1 MSISRLLQIGTTS
14 ITTDRKMAESN
25 SVRIREFK
33 RGDIHA
39 ILEIEAQA
47 FPKTAYSKGTFIR
60 YARAFPD
67 GFFILETNEDI
78 AGYIIID
85 PDGHIHS
92 TAVKQAFRRKGFG
105 TKLFTRAV
113 AWASKNPWLEVRS
126 RNSVAIA
133 FYKAMGMHLLGK
145 TPGYYGDD
153 DALILVLDQGRED
166 HEI

>member
-1 MSISRLLQIGTTS
+1 MP
-14 ITTDRKMAESN
+14 ESN
-25 SVRIREFK
+25 TVRIRGFK
-33 RGDIHA
+33 RRDIHA

-47 FPKTAYSKGTFIR
+47 FPKTAYSKGTFLR

-67 GFFILETNEDI
+67 GFLILETNEDI

-92 TAVKQAFRRKGFG
+92 TAVKPAFRRKGFG

-113 AWASKNPWLEVRS
+113 AGAQKRPWLEVRS

-133 FYKAMGMHLLGK
+133 FYKAMGMHLFGK
-145 TPGYYGDD
+145 IPGYYGDD
-153 DALILVLDQGRED
+153 DALLLVLDQGKEN

>member
-1 MSISRLLQIGTTS
+1 MP
-14 ITTDRKMAESN
+14 ESN
-25 SVRIREFK
+25 AVRIRGFK

-47 FPKTAYSKGTFIR
+47 FPKTAYSKGTFLR

-67 GFFILETNEDI
+67 GFFILETNEGI
-78 AGYIIID
+78 VGYIIID

-92 TAVKQAFRRKGFG
+92 TAVKPAFRRKGFG

-113 AWASKNPWLEVRS
+113 AGMQKRPWLEVRS
-126 RNSVAIA
+126 RNRVAIA

-145 TPGYYGDD
+145 IPGYYGDD
-153 DALILVLDQGRED
+153 DALILVLDQEKGS

>member
-1 MSISRLLQIGTTS
+1 MPERNT
-14 ITTDRKMAESN
+14 
-25 SVRIREFK
+25 VRIRGFK

-47 FPKTAYSKGTFIR
+47 FPKTAYSKGTFLR

-67 GFFILETNEDI
+67 GFLVLETNKDI

-92 TAVKQAFRRKGFG
+92 TAVKPAFRRKGFG

-113 AWASKNPWLEVRS
+113 AGAQKSPWLEVRS
-126 RNSVAIA
+126 RNSGAIA
-133 FYKAMGMHLLGK
+133 FYKTMGMHLLGK
-145 TPGYYGDD
+145 IPGYYGND
-153 DALILVLDQGRED
+153 DALILVLDQGKEG

>member
-1 MSISRLLQIGTTS
+1 MPKRNT
-14 ITTDRKMAESN
+14 
-25 SVRIREFK
+25 VRIRGFK

-47 FPKTAYSKGTFIR
+47 FPKSAYTKGTFLR

-67 GFFILETNEDI
+67 GFLVLETNEDI

-92 TAVKQAFRRKGFG
+92 TAVKTAFRRKGFG

-113 AWASKNPWLEVRS
+113 AGAQKRPWLEVRS
-126 RNSVAIA
+126 RNSGALA
-133 FYKAMGMHLLGK
+133 FYKTMGMHLLGK
-145 TPGYYGDD
+145 IPGYYGND
-153 DALILVLDQGRED
+153 DALILVLDQ
-166 HEI
+166 

>member
-1 MSISRLLQIGTTS
+1 MFER
-14 ITTDRKMAESN
+14 N
-25 SVRIREFK
+25 SVRIRGFK

-47 FPKTAYSKGTFIR
+47 FPKTAYSRGILLR
-60 YARAFPD
+60 YARAFPH
-67 GFFILETNEDI
+67 GFFVLETNEGI

-92 TAVKQAFRRKGFG
+92 TTVKPAFRRKGFG

-113 AWASKNPWLEVRS
+113 AGAQKRPWLEVRS

-145 TPGYYGDD
+145 IPGYYGDD
-153 DALILVLDQGRED
+153 DALLLVLDQGKESRE
-166 HEI
+166 I

>member
-1 MSISRLLQIGTTS
+1 MPEKNTV
-14 ITTDRKMAESN
+14 K
-25 SVRIREFK
+25 IREFK

-47 FPKTAYSKGTFIR
+47 FPKTAYSRGTFLK
-60 YARAFPD
+60 YARAFPE
-67 GFFILETNEDI
+67 GFFVLETNEDI

-92 TAVKQAFRRKGFG
+92 TAVKPAFRRKGFG

-113 AWASKNPWLEVRS
+113 AGSQKRPWLEVRS
-126 RNSVAIA
+126 RNGGAIA
-133 FYKAMGMHLLGK
+133 FYKTMGMNLLGK
-145 TPGYYGDD
+145 VPGYYGED
-153 DALILVLDQGRED
+153 DALILFLDQGMES

>member
-1 MSISRLLQIGTTS
+1 MP
-14 ITTDRKMAESN
+14 ESN
-25 SVRIREFK
+25 TVRIRGFK

-47 FPKTAYSKGTFIR
+47 FPKTAYSKATFLR

-67 GFFILETNEDI
+67 GFLILETNEDI

-85 PDGHIHS
+85 PDWHIHS
-92 TAVKQAFRRKGFG
+92 TAVKPAFRRKGFG

-113 AWASKNPWLEVRS
+113 AGAQKSPWLEVRS
-126 RNSVAIA
+126 RNSGAIA
-133 FYKAMGMHLLGK
+133 FYKAMGMNLLGK
-145 TPGYYGDD
+145 IPGYYGDD
-153 DALILVLDQGRED
+153 DALILVLDQGKEN